1 MLYRNLC
8 FKQFYDNFC
17 IFHNS
22 SIEHTCIENYDID
35 KDGKLSKFE
44 AAKVTTLGILFYKNA
59 NITTLED
66 FKYFTNIN
74 NLNNAFS
81 YCYNLTDAI
90 FWEGVEYLRDNA
102 IAFCQKIKYI
112 EFPSTIKHLGQMFL
126 RYPIDKNNGIVVCKA
141 LNPPVIQSYSTNIK
155 ATVLYVP
162 DESLELYKNAEHI
175 KKYISTNIKPLS
187 EYHENI

>member
-8 FKQFYDNFC
+8 FKQYYDNFC
-17 IFHNS
+17 IFNNK
-22 SIEHTCIENYDID
+22 SIQDICIGNWDID
-35 KDGKLSKFE
+35 KDGKLSKTE
-44 AAKVTTLGILFYKNA
+44 AQKVTSFNQLFWMNTD
-59 NITTLED
+59 ITSLED
-66 FKYFTNIN
+66 FKYFTNVN
-74 NLNNAFS
+74 NINNAFS

-90 FWEGVEYLRDNA
+90 FWEGVEYLSDNT

-126 RYPIDKNNGIVVCKA
+126 RYPIDKNNGIVICKA
-141 LNPPVIQSYSTNIK
+141 LNPPAIKPYSTNIK

>member
-17 IFHNS
+17 IFHNK
-22 SIEHTCIENYDID
+22 SIQDICIGNWDID
-35 KDGKLSKFE
+35 KDGKLSKLE
-44 AAKVTTLGILFYKNA
+44 AAKVTSFNQLFWTNT

-66 FKYFTNIN
+66 FKYFIHVNKVDN
-74 NLNNAFS
+74 SFS

-90 FWEGVEYLRDNA
+90 FWEGVEYLKDNT

-141 LNPPVIQSYSTNIK
+141 LNPPGINPYSTNIK

-162 DESLELYKNAEHI
+162 DESLELYKNAEYI
-175 KKYISTNIKPLS
+175 KIYISTNIKPLS
-187 EYHENI
+187 EYNGEI

>member
-1 MLYRNLC
+1 MYRNLC
-8 FKQFYDNFC
+8 FKQYYDNFC
-17 IFHNS
+17 IFHNK
-22 SIEHTCIENYDID
+22 SIQDICIENWDID
-35 KDGKLSKFE
+35 KDGKLSKLE
-44 AAKVTTLGILFYKNA
+44 AAKVTSFKQLFQKNTD
-59 NITTLED
+59 ITSLED
-66 FKYFTNIN
+66 FKYFTNVNNIN
-74 NLNNAFS
+74 IAFS

-90 FWEGVEYLRDNA
+90 FWEGVEYLSDNA

-126 RYPIDKNNGIVVCKA
+126 RYRIDKNNGIVVCKA
-141 LNPPVIQSYSTNIK
+141 LNPPNINSYSTNIK

-187 EYHENI
+187 EYNREI